1 MPNSNLKSQTLTRVA
16 IIGGILILLNI
27 VSVRLFGRLDLTKNS
42 LYTLSDASKNLVKSL
57 DDRLTVKAYFTEEL
71 PAPYNNIRRTVLDQL
86 NEYKAY
92 AKGNLQFEFIDPSGE
107 KGEQE
112 AQQQGIQ
119 PVQVQVINDDK
130 MELKRGYM
138 GMVLLYE
145 DKKEVIPVIQNTSTL
160 EYDLSSTMKRLTQK
174 TQKKIAFL
182 SGQGEA
188 TPMPSGLPP
197 QMQQQ
202 MGASELRRVQEV
214 LSKQYD
220 VQTADVSNGQ
230 QISSDFAALI
240 VVSPKQ
246 EFKEVAKY
254 QIDQYIMR
262 GGKVAFLLNKVDGD
276 LQQRFGRTI
285 ELKLEDML
293 EHYGLRINPD
303 LIRDGKC
310 APISIVQQQGGFQ
323 IQSQIQFPYIPI
335 ISDFSRDNM
344 MTKNL
349 QSLVL
354 GFVSSVDTTAL
365 AAKGLHAE
373 ILARSSKQ
381 SGRQTQFFMF
391 DPMQQWTRDQFTE
404 SGIPIAVVLTGK
416 FSSFYANKP
425 IPSDTGANASPIP
438 GPTINQGLDTRI
450 ILVGDGDFVKDQ
462 FVRGSDNMTFFANI
476 VDYLVD
482 DAGLISIRSKDVSM
496 APLEQVSDGS
506 KKMYKYGTMLL
517 PPIAV
522 MLFGLFRW
530 RMRQAKRKALESA
543 TS

>member
-1 MPNSNLKSQTLTRVA
+1 MSNKNLKSQTLMRVG
-16 IIGGILILLNI
+16 IIAGILILLNI
-27 VSVRLFGRLDLTKNS
+27 VSVRLFGRLDLTKNNIF
-42 LYTLSDASKNLVKSL
+42 TLSDASKNLVKSL

-71 PAPYNNIRRTVLDQL
+71 PAPYNNVRRTVLDQL

-92 AKGNLQFEFIDPSGE
+92 AKGNLQFEFIDPTGE

-145 DKKEVIPVIQNTSTL
+145 DKKEVIPVVQNTATL

-174 TQKKIAFL
+174 SQRKIAFL

-214 LSKQYD
+214 LSKHYD
-220 VQTADVSNGQ
+220 IQTVDASSGQ
-230 QISSDFAALI
+230 QISNEFAALI

-246 EFKEVAKY
+246 EFKEVTKY

-262 GGKVAFLLNKVDGD
+262 GGKVAFLLNKVDAD
-276 LQQRFGRTI
+276 LQQRFGRAL
-285 ELKLEDML
+285 ELKIEDML
-293 EHYGLRINPD
+293 ENYGLRINPD
-303 LIRDGKC
+303 LIRDSKC
-310 APISIVQQQGGFQ
+310 APISIVQQQGAFQ
-323 IQSQIQFPYIPI
+323 IQSQVQFPYIPI
-335 ISDFSRDNM
+335 IGDLSRDNM
-344 MTKNL
+344 ITKNL

-354 GFVSSVDTTAL
+354 GFVSSIDTTAL
-365 AAKGLHAE
+365 SAKGVRGE

-381 SGRQTQFFMF
+381 SGRQTQVFFF
-391 DPMQQWTRDQFTE
+391 DPIQQWTQDMFAE
-404 SGIPIAVVLTGK
+404 SGIPVAVVLNGK
-416 FSSFYANKP
+416 FNSFYANKP
-425 IPSDTGANASPIP
+425 IPSDTGASAAPIS
-438 GPTINQGLDTRI
+438 GPTINQSPDTRI
-450 ILVGDGDFVKDQ
+450 ILVGDGDFMKDQ
-462 FVRGSDNMTFFANI
+462 FARGSDNLTFFANI

-496 APLEQVSDGS
+496 PPLEQVSDGS
-506 KKMYKYGTMLL
+506 KKMYKWGTMLL

-522 MLFGLFRW
+522 MLFGLMRW
-530 RMRQAKRKALESA
+530 KMRQTKRKALEA
-543 TS
+543 A

>member
-1 MPNSNLKSQTLTRVA
+1 MANKNLKSQTLMRIG
-16 IIGGILILLNI
+16 IIAGILILLNI
-27 VSVRLFGRLDLTKNS
+27 VSVRLFGRLDLTKNN
-42 LYTLSDASKNLVKSL
+42 LFTLSDASKNLVKSL

-71 PAPYNNIRRTVLDQL
+71 PAPYNNVRRSVLDQL

-160 EYDLSSTMKRLTQK
+160 EYDLSITMKRLTQK
-174 TQKKIAFL
+174 SQRKIAFL

-188 TPMPSGLPP
+188 TL
-197 QMQQQ
+197 QQ
-202 MGASELRRVQEV
+202 ELRRVQEI

-220 VQTADVSNGQ
+220 VQTADASSGQ
-230 QISSDFAALI
+230 QISNDFAVLI
-240 VVSPKQ
+240 VASPKQ
-246 EFKEVAKY
+246 EFKEVTKY

-285 ELKLEDML
+285 ELKLEDLL
-293 EHYGLRINPD
+293 ENYGLRINPD

-323 IQSQIQFPYIPI
+323 FQSQVQFPYIPI
-335 ISDFSRDNM
+335 IGDFSRDNM
-344 MTKNL
+344 ITKNL
-349 QSLVL
+349 QSVVL
-354 GFVSSVDTTAL
+354 GFVSSIDTTAL
-365 AAKGLHAE
+365 ASKGVRGE

-381 SGRQTQFFMF
+381 SGRQNQVFMF
-391 DPMQQWTRDQFTE
+391 DPMQQWTKEMFTE
-404 SGIPIAVVLTGK
+404 SEIPVAAVLNGK
-416 FSSFYANKP
+416 FNSFYATKP
-425 IPSDTGANASPIP
+425 IPSDTGASATPIM
-438 GPTINQGLDTRI
+438 GPTINQSPDTRI
-450 ILVGDGDFVKDQ
+450 ILVGDGDFMKDQ
-462 FVRGSDNMTFFANI
+462 FARGSDNMTFFANI

-496 APLEQVSDGS
+496 PPLEQVSDGS
-506 KKMYKYGTMLL
+506 KKMYKWGTMLL

-530 RMRQAKRKALESA
+530 KMRQSRRKALEA
-543 TS
+543 A